1 MINKHGIYM
10 KIRFFNCWVLAAA
23 LIAGLA
29 SCNKQEEGHPDDY
42 TFKGRPKFGAGIED
56 VRKLDTKSVLTAG
69 DIETRITGISLAAY
83 SVSDGTLLTAG
94 HFSSDF
100 DRMELDLGGETAA
113 KVYALANMGDMTS
126 AFPANVSSVGD
137 IVYTIPSFTGGDTSI
152 ETRGIPMAGK
162 LDYDKSLST
171 GTVIPLRRLLA
182 KLAVDLGV
190 NWPGTINTVQI
201 KNMNRR
207 MVPYGNSKA
216 LVSSDTFAE
225 EIASGAGLGAGS
237 FVFYIPENKQGTIPG
252 IMASSDKSK
261 DNSSVDAL
269 SDVLTYMEVTVDGS
283 GKYEGTMT
291 YRSYLG
297 ENATSD
303 FNLVRN
309 CRYTWMVSYN
319 YDGSVLDDWKH
330 ENELAWDEWRYRI
343 PRDGYGYISCYIGD
357 EIYVILQKAIDR
369 YEKGVLKSKGKYQE
383 IDPGTAVWTNE
394 EWSPGN
400 FLLFNGSYNETYAKY
415 RSYVA
420 QREGSGYIRATV
432 TNNERGTFTDRIQVY
447 CSGDAPVVTLS
458 ASPTTIQ
465 LGQTVKLTVR
475 SDGDDVTGGYVGLYP
490 NYYYLNKG
498 RFAVHSYYGNDIT
511 DDYYNDY
518 VDADGYWTPQE
529 TGEYIMYC
537 TYYTSVRRIP
547 SNTVSIVVTD
557 ADEVYYTLTLS
568 PTNPAAAQVGQTIS
582 LAATMKKWV
591 NGSVTNS
598 VDVTDE
604 ATWSCENPAVTI
616 TDGVVSSST
625 AGTFTIVAECDDETG
640 DSHSASV
647 NVSFTGDT
655 NYITLTASPTST
667 TLDNAIQAT
676 VKWNGVTDVTTSS
689 TIKAYT
695 SESGTTEA
703 SGISITTAGSVTAT
717 SAGTY
722 YLEATYTTGGKTYTS
737 ARVSVT
743 VVAPDSPLVIDW
755 EGSAP
760 TYVANRGKL
769 TVTGL
774 ASGETVTC
782 FTVMAGSWR
791 VRLTQSGNSCYV
803 GHLAAGSYTI
813 QSTTSKGRT
822 ISKTGTVT
830 AQTLYSSCSSL
841 YVNPD
846 GTNAHTETDGLTGN
860 TLTVKYRAGSTDM
873 TITTDQTAI
882 GTVMQKDLYDE
893 LLEPKYETAL
903 SSGYPTG
910 LIHAGANGVW
920 ATDVYDKTDT
930 DIATVMVSPKAS
942 STGISS
948 KNISIKPVNP
958 FTGWSSDVTSLPD
971 EQDYGLVSKYVDN
984 NFSSHTFSYPAIT
997 VSTTQ
1002 SGIQVFRNG
1011 GTASSTFSSAFSVDK
1026 SSRKVTYQL
1035 TEAALSEHKGGLVEL
1050 KGYVENKHSGRR
1062 RYHDGAQFGLYVN
1075 GAIGATIGGL
1085 GTGSVDIGTAF
1096 CGSEASYG
1104 FNMVSSYSF
1113 VKTDYS
1119 SGQHL
1124 SLWGG
1129 VSLSG
1134 IAEGGVGL
1142 NQRVYTFTLYN
1153 GTFTQRMVIEA
1164 EKPRFEFQNIGS
1176 LGVYVE
1182 DELTGGYY
1190 YLQPSGTPTVTD
1202 DHGTHGY
1209 YILHMLGNIQDKS
1222 LLQGAKQGWIIE

>member
-1 MINKHGIYM
+1 M
-10 KIRFFNCWVLAAA
+10 KLNTFHRLIMGAA
-23 LIAGLA
+23 LIAGLG
-29 SCNKQEEGHPDDY
+29 SCSKQEEGNPDDY

-83 SVSDGTLLTAG
+83 SVSEGTLLTAG

-100 DRMELDLGGETAA
+100 DRMELDLGGENAA

-126 AFPANVSSVGD
+126 AFPANVSGVGD

-152 ETRGIPMAGK
+152 ETRGIPMAGM
-162 LDYDKSLST
+162 LDYDESLST

-207 MVPYGNSKA
+207 MVPYGDSKA

-237 FVFYIPENKQGTIPG
+237 FVFYVPENKQGTIPG
-252 IMASSDKSK
+252 ITSSSDKSK
-261 DNSSVDAL
+261 DNSSVASL
-269 SDVLTYMEVTVDGS
+269 SSVLTYMEVTVDGS

-357 EIYVILQKAIDR
+357 DIYVILQKAIDR

-465 LGQTVKLTVR
+465 LGQTVKLTVL
-475 SDGDDVTGGYVGLYP
+475 SDGVDVTDDIYGIHYF
-490 NYYYLNKG
+490 LNKG
-498 RFAVHSYYGNDIT
+498 RFTYSSSTGSVTS
-511 DDYYNDY
+511 DYFHNY
-518 VDADGYWTPQE
+518 VSTDGYWTPEE

-537 TYYTSVRRIP
+537 EYYTHVRRIP
-547 SNTVSIVVTD
+547 SNTVTIVVTE
-557 ADEVYYTLTLS
+557 ADEVSYILRITPTAPPAHTVGTSVTLKAWLDTY
-568 PTNPAAAQVGQTIS
+568 
-582 LAATMKKWV
+582 V
-591 NGSVTNS
+591 NGSKTDS
-598 VDVTDE
+598 KDVTDDVI
-604 ATWSCENPAVTI
+604 WSSTGENLTFLSA
-616 TDGVVSSST
+616 GVVTSATPGTYDVT
-625 AGTFTIVAECDDETG
+625 ANDTSKDL
-640 DSHSASV
+640 SATV
-647 NVSFTGDT
+647 YVSFTGDT
-655 NYITLTASPTST
+655 NYITLTTTTSSINVGNNTQASV
-667 TLDNAIQAT
+667 Q
-676 VKWNGVTDVTTSS
+676 WNGSTNVTAFS

-695 SESGTTEA
+695 SETGSTESTVVSISSSGL
-703 SGISITTAGSVTAT
+703 VTGV
-717 SAGTY
+717 SAGTC
-722 YLEATYTTGGKTYTS
+722 YLEAKYTTGGKTYTS
-737 ARVSVT
+737 ARVSMT

-774 ASGETVTC
+774 ASDETVTG
-782 FTVMAGSWR
+782 FTVTAGSWR
-791 VRLTQSGNSCYV
+791 VRLTPSGNSCYV

-822 ISKTGTVT
+822 ITKTGTVT

-893 LLEPKYETAL
+893 LLEPKYETTL
-903 SSGYPTG
+903 SSGYSAG

-930 DIATVMVSPKAS
+930 DIATVKVSPKAS

-997 VSTTQ
+997 ASTTQ

-1062 RYHDGAQFGLYVN
+1062 MYHDGAQFGLYVN

-1142 NQRVYTFTLYN
+1142 NQRVYTFTLDN